1 MVYWIMFLFVPFAA
15 VAGFG
20 LMRLFLAPLFDAVK
34 WTEPISTQYYISD
47 ALLFLLMFGS
57 LSSVLVAMRP
67 DQDLLLMVIGGLFL
81 VLALMC
87 LAGCYMLSRMQVRTF
102 WPRAVGLTCV
112 CSALISALGLAIT
125 IAPAF
130 MVALHESLM
139 PLAIWLTG
147 FVLSLVLSRLGV
159 KYVLEHAVLR
169 DRVE

>member
-1 MVYWIMFLFVPFAA
+1 MVSWIMFLFVPFAA

-34 WTEPISTQYYISD
+34 RTEPCSTQYFISD

-57 LSSVLVAMRP
+57 LSSVLVAMKP
-67 DQDLLLMVIGGLFL
+67 DQDLLLMLIGALFA

-87 LAGCYMLSRMQVRTF
+87 LVGCYVLSRLQVRGF

-130 MVALHESLM
+130 MVALHESLR
-139 PLAIWLTG
+139 PLAIWIVG
-147 FVLSLVLSRLGV
+147 FALSLTLSRQGV
-159 KYVLEHAVLR
+159 KYVLGHATLM
-169 DRVE
+169 DLHE